1 MHTTCNRVKALARQ
15 THLLFLPRRLGNL
28 SRRMVMTVSTVEN
41 WVPKPRERSIMKK
54 RMDQRGE
61 MGILETAWG

>member
-1 MHTTCNRVKALARQ
+1 M
-15 THLLFLPRRLGNL
+15 GNL

-41 WVPKPRERSIMKK
+41 WVPKPRESSIMKN

-61 MGILETAWG
+61 MGILDTASG